1 MIGCFNQILIVN
13 FRNESKVKNIINSLT
28 EDIDNKIKELNERIN
43 FFEKELK

>member
-1 MIGCFNQILIVN
+1 MILKENKN
-13 FRNESKVKNIINSLT
+13 KKVKNIINSLT

>member
-1 MIGCFNQILIVN
+1 MKMILKENKN
-13 FRNESKVKNIINSLT
+13 KKVKNIINSLT